1 MTCFVNTIGL
11 GVQFAAIGALGLDRA
26 RERGL
31 GREIP
36 TDWLLETVHP

>member
-1 MTCFVNTIGL
+1 MTLVSS
-11 GVQFAAIGALGLDRA
+11 GALACERP

-36 TDWLLETVHP
+36 TDWLLQTMHD